1 MQFLLGIVCAVL
13 VLLNWDSV
21 QPVLLSVLEYL
32 TNLIK

>member
-1 MQFLLGIVCAVL
+1 MQFLLGFIVCAL

-21 QPVLLSVLEYL
+21 QPALLHVLEYL